1 MHYVPTNVL
10 YIIIKKTPFVIQK
23 VFDYNNL
30 TLILFSC
37 ANTPN
42 TVT

>member
-10 YIIIKKTPFVIQK
+10 YIIIKKTPFVIQRE
-23 VFDYNNL
+23 FHYYNLN
-30 TLILFSC
+30 LILFSR

>member
-1 MHYVPTNVL
+1 MDYVPTNVL
-10 YIIIKKTPFVIQK
+10 YIIIKKTPFVIQR
-23 VFDYNNL
+23 VFHYYNLN
-30 TLILFSC
+30 LILFGC